1 MRITLTIFSFMIFA
15 PINAFSDDLLSC
27 VDPDVV
33 TALLSFGYQP
43 GSKITDEMPQELS
56 IVRYPDTFDFIG
68 SMTSEYLISA
78 AFRTE
83 LEPDDAE
90 SAMAGLFGAQ
100 GWRPM
105 PSRRVGMRS
114 GFQPRRDASQSQV
127 RLCHADGNSVSIT
140 AREEDR
146 GTFVV
151 LFRTDAARSADC
163 NQEPTADGSIRWG
176 FTGDL
181 MPNLELPANS
191 RSRGSGHGGIIQ
203 SSGDDADTHVR
214 VITDLQPEELLEHF
228 SSQLATQGW
237 LADSSWSG
245 ELSQGSTW
253 SLSREGLPRTVGNL
267 HLIAHSVGDYTVKFS
282 MLAM

>member
-1 MRITLTIFSFMIFA
+1 MRITLAIFSFLIFA

-33 TALLSFGYQP
+33 TTLLSFGYQP
-43 GSKITDEMPQELS
+43 GSEITDEMPQELS
-56 IVRYPDTFDFIG
+56 TVRYPDTLDFIG
-68 SMTSEYLISA
+68 SMTSEHYISA

-83 LEPDDAE
+83 LDSGSAE
-90 SAMAGLFGAQ
+90 LVVARLFREE

-105 PSRRVGMRS
+105 PRRRDGIRS
-114 GFQPRRDASQSQV
+114 GFQPSREPSQRQL
-127 RLCHADGNSVSIT
+127 RLCHADGKSVSIM
-140 AREEDR
+140 AREEEG
-146 GTFVV
+146 GTFVT
-151 LFRTDAARSADC
+151 LFSTNTARSADC
-163 NQEPTADGSIRWG
+163 NQEPSADGRIRWG
-176 FTGDL
+176 FTDDL

-191 RSRGSGHGGIIQ
+191 RNRGSGHGGIIQ

-214 VITDLQPEELLEHF
+214 VNTDLRPEELLEHF

-237 LADSSWSG
+237 LADSSWTG

-267 HLIAHSVGDYTVKFS
+267 QLVTHSKGDYTVKFS

>member
-1 MRITLTIFSFMIFA
+1 MRLILTVFAVLICA

-33 TALLSFGYQP
+33 TGLLSFGYQP
-43 GSKITDEMPQELS
+43 GSKITNEMPQKLS
-56 IVRYPDTFDFIG
+56 IVRFPDTFDFIG
-68 SMTSEYLISA
+68 SVTSEYLTSA
-78 AFRTE
+78 AFRTK
-83 LEPDDAE
+83 LDPAGAE
-90 SAMAGLFGAQ
+90 SVMAGLFGEQ

-105 PSRRVGMRS
+105 PPRRGPTRS
-114 GFQPRRDASQSQV
+114 GFQPKHEASQRQL
-127 RLCHADGNSVSIT
+127 RLCHADGNSVSIS

-151 LFRTDAARSADC
+151 LFSTDSARNGDC
-163 NQEPTADGSIRWG
+163 NQQPSADGRIRWG
-176 FTGDL
+176 FTNDL

-214 VITDLQPEELLEHF
+214 VMTDLRPEELLEHF
-228 SSQLATQGW
+228 SSQLTAQGW
-237 LADSSWSG
+237 LAGSSWTG

-253 SLSREGLPRTVGNL
+253 SLSREGLPRTVGAL
-267 HLIAHSVGDYTVKFS
+267 QLVTHSEGDYTVKFS
-282 MLAM
+282 MIAI

>member
-1 MRITLTIFSFMIFA
+1 MRTTLTIFSFLIFV
-15 PINAFSDDLLSC
+15 PINAFSDDLLGC

-33 TALLSFGYQP
+33 TALLSFGYRS
-43 GSKITDEMPQELS
+43 GGEITDEMPKELS

-68 SMTSEYLISA
+68 SMTSERLISA
-78 AFRTE
+78 AFRTD
-83 LEPDDAE
+83 LDPDSAE
-90 SAMAGLFGAQ
+90 SVLAGLYGEQ

-105 PSRRVGMRS
+105 PRQRESMRS
-114 GFQPRRDASQSQV
+114 GFRPSREASQRQL
-127 RLCHADGNSVSIT
+127 RLCHSDGNSVSIT
-140 AREEDR
+140 ARVEER
-146 GTFVV
+146 GTFVN
-151 LFRTDAARSADC
+151 LFSSIAARSADC

-176 FTGDL
+176 FTDDL
-181 MPNLELPANS
+181 MPDLELPANS
-191 RSRGSGHGGIIQ
+191 SSRGSGHGGIIQ

-228 SSQLATQGW
+228 SSQLAAQGW
-237 LADSSWSG
+237 LADSSWIG

-267 HLIAHSVGDYTVKFS
+267 HLVTHSIGDYSVKFS